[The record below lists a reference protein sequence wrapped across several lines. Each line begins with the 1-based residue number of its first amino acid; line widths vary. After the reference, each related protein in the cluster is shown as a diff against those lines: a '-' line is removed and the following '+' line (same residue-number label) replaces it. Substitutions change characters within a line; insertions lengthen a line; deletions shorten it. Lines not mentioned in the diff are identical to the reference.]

1 MITSKNFI
9 QLVITCTAI
18 SFGSCNTESKPNP
31 KSQNQIQD
39 KEKIYPPKKNYTYSE
54 DIKSEYQYKVSGF
67 DYDHNKVYGQID
79 LEGQTGIGTLI
90 RNEDTQIEIIVEDVK
105 HDNLVAIDM
114 DGNQYNL
121 KFD

>member
-1 MITSKNFI
+1 MIAFKNFI
-9 QLVITCTAI
+9 QLVIICTAI
-18 SFGSCNTESKPNP
+18 SFGSCNTESKPKP
-31 KSQNQIQD
+31 KSQNQVQN
-39 KEKIYPPKKNYTYSE
+39 KEKFAPEKKYTYSE

>member
-1 MITSKNFI
+1 MIASKNFV
-9 QLVITCTAI
+9 QLIIICTAI
-18 SFGSCNTESKPNP
+18 SFGSCNTESKPNQ
-31 KSQNQIQD
+31 KSQNKVQD
-39 KEKIYPPKKNYTYSE
+39 KEKVAPKKNYTYSE
-54 DIKSEYQYKVSGF
+54 DIKSEYQYKVSGT

-90 RNEDTQIEIIVEDVK
+90 RNEDTQIEIIVEDID
-105 HDNLVAIDM
+105 HGNLVAIDM